1 MFCTCALKVCHFLL
15 QLEGTFVMKDFLG
28 IDSLRY
34 AEMNSLRGNKASSL
48 YFMVKAYYEG
58 LILSQGCCC
67 NKQLLFVSYRRMFK
81 YLPGCLSPLRPT
93 LMWEQKSEK

>member
-15 QLEGTFVMKDFLG
+15 QLEGAFFMKDFLG

-48 YFMVKAYYEG
+48 
-58 LILSQGCCC
+58 
-67 NKQLLFVSYRRMFK
+67 
-81 YLPGCLSPLRPT
+81 
-93 LMWEQKSEK
+93 